1 MALKKS
7 KCPNC
12 GEISEVDDGEF
23 NVVCRYCGVP
33 YMPREGIDN
42 YNKHINDVVESINID
57 TVNINNESVN
67 NYALLGI
74 AALKEGNHEKCGF
87 YADDI
92 LKRKE
97 DSPEGLL
104 LKAFFVSNNYS
115 KEEGIDNYLSSLKY
129 AKDQEL
135 ISLIISTLK
144 KDILSF
150 SNTNFLYL
158 FDQLLKENNDI
169 YKDLFSYSLM
179 CYFIDFDEKTYTID
193 ELKQYFNEE
202 EKLISSL
209 DNKEIYLLFNN
220 LFLFENNKL
229 VSSCYL
235 KEIRKEID
243 KYLTKKD
250 KTNTSYYFY
259 LNDEKIV
266 SFNFSIE
273 NEKLDQYLKDN
284 NFDINTIKGGCYIA
298 SCVYGSYNTKEVW
311 TLRRYR
317 DYKLSKNLLGRL
329 FIKIYYLISPL
340 MLRMFSNQKW
350 FISLNKKILDKFVNK
365 LNKEGYESTPYKD

>member
-1 MALKKS
+1 MSLKKS

-12 GEISEVDDGEF
+12 GEISEVDDSEF
-23 NVVCRYCGVP
+23 NVVCKYCGVP
-33 YMPREGIDN
+33 YMPKEGIDN
-42 YNKHINDVVESINID
+42 YNKHVNDVVESINID

-115 KEEGIDNYLSSLKY
+115 KEEGIDNYLSSLKF
-129 AKDQEL
+129 AKNQEL

-158 FDQLLKENNDI
+158 FGQLLKENNDI

-179 CYFIDFDEKTYTID
+179 CYFIDYVENIFNFN
-193 ELKQYFNEE
+193 ELKNYFHEE
-202 EKLISSL
+202 GKIISSL
-209 DNKEIYLLFNN
+209 DNKEIYLLSNN

-243 KYLTKKD
+243 KYLNKKD
-250 KTNTSYYFY
+250 KTSISYYFY
-259 LNDEKIV
+259 LNDEKII
-266 SFNFSIE
+266 SFNFSKE
-273 NEKLDQYLKDN
+273 NEDLDKYLTEN
-284 NFDINTIKGGCYIA
+284 NFIINTIKGGCYIA

-317 DYKLSKNLLGRL
+317 DFKLSKNIFGRL
-329 FIKIYYLISPL
+329 FIKTYYFISPL
-340 MLRMFSNQKW
+340 MLKLFSHQKW

-365 LNKEGYESTPYKD
+365 LNKE

>member
-1 MALKKS
+1 
-7 KCPNC
+7 
-12 GEISEVDDGEF
+12 
-23 NVVCRYCGVP
+23 
-33 YMPREGIDN
+33 
-42 YNKHINDVVESINID
+42 
-57 TVNINNESVN
+57 
-67 NYALLGI
+67 
-74 AALKEGNHEKCGF
+74 
-87 YADDI
+87 
-92 LKRKE
+92 
-97 DSPEGLL
+97 
-104 LKAFFVSNNYS
+104 
-115 KEEGIDNYLSSLKY
+115 
-129 AKDQEL
+129 
-135 ISLIISTLK
+135 
-144 KDILSF
+144 
-150 SNTNFLYL
+150 
-158 FDQLLKENNDI
+158 
-169 YKDLFSYSLM
+169 M
-179 CYFIDFDEKTYTID
+179 CYFIDFNEKTYTIN

-266 SFNFSIE
+266 SFNFSVE

-317 DYKLSKNLLGRL
+317 DYKLSKNILGRL
-329 FIKIYYLISPL
+329 FIKIYYLISK
-340 MLRMFSNQKW
+340 RR
-350 FISLNKKILDKFVNK
+350 FIYN
-365 LNKEGYESTPYKD
+365 G

>member
-1 MALKKS
+1 
-7 KCPNC
+7 
-12 GEISEVDDGEF
+12 
-23 NVVCRYCGVP
+23 
-33 YMPREGIDN
+33 
-42 YNKHINDVVESINID
+42 
-57 TVNINNESVN
+57 
-67 NYALLGI
+67 
-74 AALKEGNHEKCGF
+74 
-87 YADDI
+87 
-92 LKRKE
+92 
-97 DSPEGLL
+97 
-104 LKAFFVSNNYS
+104 
-115 KEEGIDNYLSSLKY
+115 
-129 AKDQEL
+129 
-135 ISLIISTLK
+135 
-144 KDILSF
+144 
-150 SNTNFLYL
+150 
-158 FDQLLKENNDI
+158 
-169 YKDLFSYSLM
+169 M
-179 CYFIDFDEKTYTID
+179 CYFIDFDEKTYTIN

-209 DNKEIYLLFNN
+209 DNKKIYLLFNN

-266 SFNFSIE
+266 SFNFSVE

-317 DYKLSKNLLGRL
+317 DYKLSKNILGRL

-340 MLRMFSNQKW
+340 MLRLFSNQKW
-350 FISLNKKILDKFVNK
+350 FISLNKKMLDKFVNK